1 MVDRKS
7 AILSDPRLKWCAK
20 PWPARERDLGS
31 PRAQHLPTFHSFVA
45 ELPSMLSSVRR
56 GLASFAYWFLQP
68 PRRSSLFLCALV
80 ALGHTS
86 HLSRPSS
93 AEQTVPRGN
102 NKPARGVEIA
112 NHDGYP
118 ELHVDGVPF
127 FVHSAAFFYYRIPR
141 DLWEPMLTRYRSLGI
156 NTIDIYIPWNW
167 HEPSEGELDF
177 DGHTNPRRNLRAL
190 LTLIAEKR
198 FKLIARPGPEILN
211 EWRHGGYPDWL
222 LKRPEFGMDPL
233 DWLEGRYAPL
243 DRVNVDD
250 AEAAAHGWLA
260 NATHMSYTRHWL
272 QAVAKELAPY
282 SSDRLMRLPPDAPEA
297 PPTEAS
303 GPLLFVQLGDDFSS
317 GRTNHVGPDF
327 WRYVEALGGML
338 ETGEL
343 DVPVFINPMDMRVS
357 AAGSVLQ
364 PRIGVMGQWYPERQ
378 QTSCASGNLL
388 TARDAGQ
395 IEFFTDELKTQPDFP
410 PIMIEYQ
417 AGWYAPA
424 DDDRPRETPPENTL
438 LSSRLLIGN
447 GIHGL
452 NYFPLQD
459 TITPAGYSV
468 AWANRS
474 YRWDAALSP
483 EGYPRPRL
491 EAVLRNARLLDR
503 WGREL
508 AASHKRADFGLVDPL
523 GAYPEDLLDAVE
535 MRRVSQELWRIERL
549 GTLATLSSELLDPEY
564 QPLEQLLRHPLVLLP
579 VFDPAKPQFQLSEKA
594 QASLVEYVRR
604 GGTLLVFPERPAGTI
619 FDALWRLAS
628 PSGGPTSDGAIRTRW
643 KFGSGEVIESSKDF
657 FSWIALDQSLAEN
670 RAQEE
675 APWAVGTIREFMT
688 AAGVRPSVSIAGP
701 SRGVSD
707 LIVSEIVSQEGS
719 DLLGERKGG
728 WGFLSLTNLS
738 PDEQADAT
746 LSVLSPASSA
756 KGSLANDITLPVV
769 IPPRE
774 SLLLPLE
781 VPVCFSDPSNPPCG
795 DAVAFGGA
803 EFLNARR
810 DGKTLELLFYVPV
823 EALVELHLAHE
834 PSRIT
839 LDQTAR
845 PDTNWNA
852 ANNELQATLPRG
864 AAPNFLRT
872 LEIQLP
878 YEPHVPKKE
887 KPERA
892 SQQTPYDLEY
902 RVESAVRL
910 PTSDNEY
917 LPTYPP
923 LVVPDADQNLLLSF
937 TARNSSPTS
946 NRYVNI
952 SIEKPLRGSRS
963 FLTPPL
969 GIGGGT
975 IALKLADLRALANP
989 APGEVIFHSAVE
1001 LHAEHDRRT
1010 LPVAFLLHSPGTTS
1024 SYRFDFDRDGRDEW
1038 VLENDKLRLIVSP
1051 ESGGRAMALMDK
1063 PFGTNLTTSVGLL
1076 RDGFSY
1082 TPDPAD
1088 LEISRARGRY
1098 GLFDRPYDAQWQPE
1112 KTNPVLELRYDAPD
1126 VFPRGASIEKTIQ
1139 LEDLQTVRVDYY
1151 VAPHPAGNA
1160 PSLPPGSPPQS
1171 FVVVNSFPAAP
1182 PRGVPTR
1189 FCWAPER
1196 AVAKPTDPAPA
1207 KRKER
1212 ASEHCEDFHPDGEII
1227 TVPVGTS
1234 RVEVRTPDRPT
1245 MAIEWEC
1252 AGLCAQMTIEPKKF
1266 SALFRL
1272 AFPPFGPG
1280 SDRRQY
1286 TLRIRSL
1293 HVP

>member
-1 MVDRKS
+1 M
-7 AILSDPRLKWCAK
+7 I
-20 PWPARERDLGS
+20 
-31 PRAQHLPTFHSFVA
+31 SF
-45 ELPSMLSSVRR
+45 VRR
-56 GLASFAYWFLQP
+56 GLESFGYGVLKP
-68 PRRSSLFLCALV
+68 LRRSTVFVCALV
-80 ALGHTS
+80 ALS
-86 HLSRPSS
+86 HASLIAPSS
-93 AEQTVPRGN
+93 PTEQTIPRG
-102 NKPARGVEIA
+102 KDEPARGVEIA

-118 ELHVDGVPF
+118 ELHVDGTPF

-211 EWRHGGYPDWL
+211 EWRYGGYPDWL
-222 LKRPEFGMDPL
+222 LQRPEYGMDPL
-233 DWLEGRYAPL
+233 DWLEGRYPPL
-243 DRVNVDD
+243 DRLNVHD
-250 AEAAAHGWLA
+250 AEAAARGWLA
-260 NATHMSYTRHWL
+260 NATHMSHTRLWL

-282 SSDRLMRLPPDAPEA
+282 SSHRLMHLPPDAPDA
-297 PPTEAS
+297 PPHDAS
-303 GPLLFVQLGDDFSS
+303 GPLLFVQLGDDFSR

-338 ETGEL
+338 EADGL
-343 DVPVFINPMDMRVS
+343 DVPVFINPTDMRVS
-357 AAGSVLQ
+357 AAGSGLQ
-364 PRIGVMGQWYPERQ
+364 ARIGVMGQWYPERQ
-378 QTSCASGNLL
+378 QTMRASEIQL
-388 TARDAGQ
+388 TARDASQ

-417 AGWYAPA
+417 AGSYAPA
-424 DDDRPRETPPENTL
+424 DDDRPVESPPENTL

-459 TITPAGYSV
+459 TITPADYSV

-483 EGYPRPRL
+483 DGFPRPRL
-491 EAVLRNARLLDR
+491 EAVTRNARLLDR

-508 AASHKRADFGLVDPL
+508 AASHQRADFGLVDPL
-523 GAYPEDLLDAVE
+523 GACPEDLLDAVDVS
-535 MRRVSQELWRIERL
+535 RVSEELLRIERL
-549 GTLATLSSELLDPEY
+549 ATLATLSNELLDPEY
-564 QPLEQLLRHPLVLLP
+564 QPLEQLLRHPLLLLP
-579 VFDPAKPQFQLSEKA
+579 VLQPEKPQFELSEKA

-604 GGTLLVFPERPAGTI
+604 GGTLLVFPERPTGKI
-619 FDALWRLAS
+619 FAALWKLAP
-628 PSGGPTSDGAIRTRW
+628 PSGVPTPEGAIRARW

-657 FSWIALDQSLAEN
+657 LSWIILDQSLAEN

-675 APWAVGTIREFMT
+675 APWAVGTIRELLA
-688 AAGVRPSVSIAGP
+688 AAGVRPSISVAGS

-707 LIVSEIVSQEGS
+707 LIASEIVSNEGNG
-719 DLLGERKGG
+719 LLGERKGG

-738 PDEQADAT
+738 ADEQADAI
-746 LSVLSPASSA
+746 LSVLSPAASA
-756 KGSLANDITLPVV
+756 KGSLAHYIILPVRV
-769 IPPRE
+769 PPHE

-781 VPVCFSDPSNPPCG
+781 VPVCFSDSSNPPCG
-795 DAVAFGGA
+795 DALAFGGA

-823 EALVELHLAHE
+823 EALVELHLAQE

-845 PDTNWNA
+845 PKTNWNA
-852 ANNELQATLPRG
+852 ANNELQATIPRG
-864 AAPNFLRT
+864 AAPDFLRT
-872 LEIQLP
+872 LDIQLP
-878 YEPHVPKKE
+878 YEPHVPEKV

-892 SQQTPYDLEY
+892 SKQTPNDLEY
-902 RVESAVRL
+902 RVESAVRF

-917 LPTYPP
+917 LSTYPP
-923 LVVPDADQNLLLSF
+923 LIVPDADQNLLLSF
-937 TARNSSPTS
+937 TARNSSSTA

-952 SIEKPLRGSRS
+952 SIARPLRGSTS
-963 FLTPPL
+963 FLAPPL

-975 IALKLADLRALANP
+975 IAFKLADLQALTNP
-989 APGEVIFHSAVE
+989 APGEVFFHSTVE
-1001 LHAEHDRRT
+1001 IHAEHDRRT
-1010 LPVAFLLHSPGTTS
+1010 LPVDFLLHSPGTTS
-1024 SYRFDFDRDGRDEW
+1024 RYRYDFDRDGRDEW
-1038 VLENDKLRLIVSP
+1038 VLENDTLRLIVSP
-1051 ESGGRAMALMDK
+1051 ESGGRAMALMEK
-1063 PFGTNLTTSVGLL
+1063 PFGTNLTTSVGLF

-1082 TPDPAD
+1082 MHDPAD
-1088 LEISRARGRY
+1088 LGTSRARGHY
-1098 GLFDRPYDAQWQPE
+1098 GLFNRPYDAQWQPK
-1112 KTNPVLELRYDAPD
+1112 KTNPVLELQYNVPD

-1139 LEDLQTVRVDYY
+1139 FEDPATVRVDYQ
-1151 VAPHPAGNA
+1151 VVPHPPGNV
-1160 PSLPPGSPPQS
+1160 PGLPPGSPSPS

-1182 PRGVPTR
+1182 PQGAPTR
-1189 FCWAPER
+1189 FCWASQP
-1196 AVAKPTDPAPA
+1196 AVAQPTTDPAPA
-1207 KRKER
+1207 ELKE
-1212 ASEHCEDFHPDGEII
+1212 STNEHCVDFNPEGESI
-1227 TVPVGTS
+1227 TVPAGIS
-1234 RVEVRTPDRPT
+1234 RVVVRAQDRPT

-1252 AGLCAQMTIEPKKF
+1252 ANVCAQLTIDPEEF

-1272 AFPPFGPG
+1272 EFPPFGPG
-1280 SDRRQY
+1280 GDRIHY

-1293 HVP
+1293 HLP

>member
-1 MVDRKS
+1 MVSQAMPCDEARS
-7 AILSDPRLKWCAK
+7 RL
-20 PWPARERDLGS
+20 LGS
-31 PRAQHLPTFHSFVA
+31 PRAQHLPTFNSFVA

-56 GLASFAYWFLQP
+56 DLASFAYWFLHP
-68 PRRSSLFLCALV
+68 PRRCSLFVCAIL
-80 ALGHTS
+80 ALSHTS
-86 HLSRPSS
+86 LISPSS
-93 AEQTVPRGN
+93 SAQQTIPAE
-102 NKPARGVEIA
+102 KDEPARGVEIA
-112 NHDGYP
+112 KHDGYT

-127 FVHSAAFFYYRIPR
+127 FVHSAAFFYYRTPR

-190 LTLIAEKR
+190 LTLITEKR

-222 LKRPEFGMDPL
+222 LKRPEYGMDPL

-243 DRVNVDD
+243 DRVNVHD
-250 AEAAAHGWLA
+250 AEAAAHGWLD
-260 NATHMSYTRHWL
+260 NSTHMSYTRNWL

-282 SSDRLMRLPPDAPEA
+282 SSHRIMHLPPHAPDAP
-297 PPTEAS
+297 PHDAS
-303 GPLLFVQLGDDFSS
+303 GPLLFVQLGDDFAS

-327 WRYVEALGGML
+327 WRYVEALRGML
-338 ETGEL
+338 ETDEL
-343 DVPVFINPMDMRVS
+343 DVPVFINPTDMRVS

-364 PRIGVMGQWYPERQ
+364 PWIGVMGQWYMHRQ
-378 QTSCASGNLL
+378 QTSRASQNRL

-424 DDDRPRETPPENTL
+424 DDDRPVESLPENTL

-468 AWANRS
+468 PWANRS

-483 EGYPRPRL
+483 DGFPRPRL
-491 EAVLRNARLLDR
+491 EAVTRNARLLDR

-508 AASHKRADFGLVDPL
+508 AASHKRADWGLVDPL
-523 GAYPEDLLDAVE
+523 GAYPQDLLDAVDV
-535 MRRVSQELWRIERL
+535 RRVSQELLRIQRL

-579 VFDPAKPQFQLSEKA
+579 VFDPEKPQFQLSEKA
-594 QASLVEYVRR
+594 QASLVEYVRN
-604 GGTLLVFPERPAGTI
+604 GGILLVFPERPTGSI
-619 FDALWRLAS
+619 FDALWRLAP
-628 PSGGPTSDGAIRTRW
+628 PSGEPMPDGAIRTRW
-643 KFGSGEVIESSKDF
+643 KFGSGEVIESPKDF
-657 FSWIALDQSLAEN
+657 FSWIALDRSLAEN

-675 APWAVGTIREFMT
+675 AHWAVGTIREFMT
-688 AAGVRPSVSIAGP
+688 AAGIRPSVSFAGP
-701 SRGVSD
+701 SRGASD
-707 LIVSEIVSQEGS
+707 LIVSEIVSNEGS
-719 DLLGERKGG
+719 GLLGQRKSG

-738 PDEQADAT
+738 ADEQADAI
-746 LSVLSPASSA
+746 LSVLSPAASA
-756 KGSLANDITLPVV
+756 KRSLADYITLPVA

-781 VPVCFSDPSNPPCG
+781 VPVCSSDPSNPPCG
-795 DAVAFGGA
+795 DTVAFGGA
-803 EFLNARR
+803 EFLSARR
-810 DGKTLELLFYVPV
+810 DGRTLELLFYVPV
-823 EALVELHLAHE
+823 QALVELHLAHE

-839 LDQTAR
+839 LDQSAR

-852 ANNELQATLPRG
+852 ANKELQATLPRG
-864 AAPNFLRT
+864 AAPDFLRT

-878 YEPHVPKKE
+878 YEPHVPEKE

-892 SQQTPYDLEY
+892 SKQTPNDLEY

-917 LPTYPP
+917 LSTYPP
-923 LVVPDADQNLLLSF
+923 LIVPDADQNLLLSF

-946 NRYVNI
+946 NRYVSI
-952 SIEKPLRGSRS
+952 SIGKPLRGSRS
-963 FLTPPL
+963 FLAPPL
-969 GIGGGT
+969 GTGGA
-975 IALKLADLRALANP
+975 ALAFKLADLRALANP
-989 APGEVIFHSAVE
+989 APGEAFFHGTVE
-1001 LHAEHDRRT
+1001 IHAEHDRRT
-1010 LPVAFLLHSPGTTS
+1010 LPVDFLLHSPGITS
-1024 SYRFDFDRDGRDEW
+1024 AYRFDFDRDGADEW

-1051 ESGGRAMALMDK
+1051 EFGGRAIALMEK
-1063 PFGTNLTTSVGLL
+1063 SFGTNLTTSVGLL

-1082 TPDPAD
+1082 TQNPAN
-1088 LEISRARGRY
+1088 LETSRARGRY
-1098 GLFDRPYDAQWQPE
+1098 APFNRLYDAKWQPE
-1112 KTNPVLELRYDAPD
+1112 QTNPVLELQYDAPD
-1126 VFPRGASIEKTIQ
+1126 VFPRGASIKKTIQ
-1139 LEDLQTVRVDYY
+1139 FEDPATVRVDYH
-1151 VAPHPAGNA
+1151 VAPHPLVNV
-1160 PSLPPGSPPQS
+1160 PSLPPGSSPPS
-1171 FVVVNSFPAAP
+1171 FVVVNSFPAVAQ
-1182 PRGVPTR
+1182 RGAPTR
-1189 FCWAPER
+1189 FCWALER
-1196 AVAKPTDPAPA
+1196 AVAKPTDPTPA
-1207 KRKER
+1207 ELKGGTN
-1212 ASEHCEDFHPDGEII
+1212 EHCEDFNPDGEII
-1227 TVPVGTS
+1227 TVPAGIS
-1234 RVEVRTPDRPT
+1234 RVEVRTQDRPT
-1245 MAIEWEC
+1245 MAFEWEC
-1252 AGLCAQMTIEPKKF
+1252 AHLCAQLTIEPEEF

-1272 AFPPFGPG
+1272 EFLPFGPG

-1293 HVP
+1293 NLP